1 MRSAPVLSTFTLL
14 TVLTIT
20 RAKALPEPQNAAQT
34 TAAVD
39 ALSSYVN
46 GLQTDP
52 GLLSLAS
59 ALVTSPSDFS
69 QLLAVQ
75 ASLQSDLLNSVTPAS
90 NFLAAVPTQFQ
101 GVISSIYNAELQIL
115 SVNGFTSTVALQ
127 PATSSESSAIV
138 SVTTSTNTKEGITS
152 TGTSTITSAGKST
165 KTTSTGSTSAGST
178 GTGSATGTAASS
190 TSKNAAP
197 VATQGLIGAAGVAA
211 GLVGIVVAL

>member
-1 MRSAPVLSTFTLL
+1 MQSSPGLSTFTLL
-14 TVLTIT
+14 MVLTIT
-20 RAKALPEPQNAAQT
+20 LAKALPEPQNPAQT
-34 TAAVD
+34 TAAAE

-59 ALVTSPSDFS
+59 ALVTSPSEFS
-69 QLLAVQ
+69 QLIAVQ
-75 ASLQSDLLNSVTPAS
+75 ASLQSDLINKNTPAS

-115 SVNGFTSTVALQ
+115 SVNGFTSTVELQ
-127 PATSSESSAIV
+127 PATSSGSSAIA

-152 TGTSTITSAGKST
+152 TGTSTITSAGTSSR
-165 KTTSTGSTSAGST
+165 TTSTVSTS
-178 GTGSATGTAASS
+178 TGSATGTAASG

-197 VATQGLIGAAGVAA
+197 VATKGLVGAAGVAA
-211 GLVGIVVAL
+211 GLVGVVMAL